1 MMSIIWHTPSIAI
14 RIRASLGRT
23 SCPGLIQLLQCPPLR
38 FQSTNRD
45 MSTLTF
51 PLNDGTNVP
60 ALAFGTGTAL
70 YNKDA
75 QNAVV
80 TAIKTGFVHLDGA
93 QMYGN
98 EDSLGDAI
106 VASGKPRESLYITTK
121 LNKLS
126 KGQTVKSTLVESL
139 RKLKVDYVNLFL
151 IHMPNHHEVPLTDI
165 WKQMEEVQKEGLA
178 KSIGVS
184 NFRIKDFEE
193 ILPGATVK
201 PVVNQIEF
209 HPYVFGAAE
218 SLYEYTEKQGIR
230 TESYGGLTP
239 IVRARGGPLDPVL
252 AKITERISKTG
263 GKSVSE
269 GQVLS
274 KWLLQKG
281 VVVVTTSSKEERI
294 KEYLAVPSLP
304 DLTAEEIAE
313 LEAAGKK
320 HHKRAFCQWLDEKN

>member
-1 MMSIIWHTPSIAI
+1 MSTILPTRSVVL
-14 RIRASLGRT
+14 RIRAGSPYRIL
-23 SCPGLIQLLQCPPLR
+23 PAQHPLLR
-38 FQSTNRD
+38 FQSTARK

-51 PLNDGTNVP
+51 PLNDGTIVP

-70 YNKDA
+70 YQKDA

-80 TAIKTGFVHLDGA
+80 TAIKTGFIHLDGA

-106 VASGKPRESLYITTK
+106 VAAGKPRDSLYITTK

-126 KGQTVKSTLVESL
+126 KGQTVKSTLEQSL
-139 RKLKVDYVNLFL
+139 KKLKVDYVNLFL
-151 IHMPNHHEVPLTDI
+151 IHMPNHHEVSLKEI

-178 KSIGVS
+178 KTIGVS
-184 NFRIKDFEE
+184 NFRIQDFEE

-201 PVVNQIEF
+201 PAVNQIEL
-209 HPYVFGAAE
+209 HPYVWGATE
-218 SLYEYTEKQGIR
+218 SLYEYTTKLGIR

-252 AKITERISKTG
+252 AKITGRVTKTR
-263 GKSVSE
+263 GKPVSE

-281 VVVVTTSSKEERI
+281 VIVVTTSSKEERV
-294 KEYLAVPSLP
+294 KEYLEVPTLP

-313 LEAAGKK
+313 IESAGKK
-320 HHKRAFCQWLDEKN
+320 HHKRVFCQWLEA